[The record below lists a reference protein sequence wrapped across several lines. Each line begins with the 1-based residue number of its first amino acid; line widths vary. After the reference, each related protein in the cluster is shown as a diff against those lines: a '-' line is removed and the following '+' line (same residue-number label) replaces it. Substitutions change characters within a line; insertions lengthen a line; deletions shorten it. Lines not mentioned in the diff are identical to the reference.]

1 MLLNNAKINDIIE
14 NLNYGLENFELA
26 KIENSI
32 DMISKYHIN
41 IDPEMLEKAFEI
53 IDERL
58 KYLIKVKLIQSI
70 VKRNKMNL
78 RNKEKAKKNDNK
90 NI

>member
-32 DMISKYHIN
+32 DMIIKYHIN
-41 IDPEMLEKAFEI
+41 IDAELLEKAYEI
-53 IDERL
+53 IDER
-58 KYLIKVKLIQSI
+58 
-70 VKRNKMNL
+70 
-78 RNKEKAKKNDNK
+78 
-90 NI
+90 